1 MRLTENRLS
10 HSDRDSNAESP
21 SKSLFTGLIKQG
33 LFFVL
38 GLLLLLGAFSAAEH
52 LHGSL
57 LSGMAVISILI
68 FLKNT

>member
-10 HSDRDSNAESP
+10 HSDRDSNAESH

-33 LFFVL
+33 VFFVL

>member
-10 HSDRDSNAESP
+10 HSDRGSNAESHN
-21 SKSLFTGLIKQG
+21 KSFFTGLIKQG
-33 LFFVL
+33 VFFVL
-38 GLLLLLGAFSAAEH
+38 GLLLLFGAFTATEH

-57 LSGMAVISILI
+57 LSGVAVISILI